1 MISTTTVMMTFENE
15 LKARGYILGYAMCV
29 TRINSK
35 TILKDAEAIDDL
47 FLFSD
52 RLLESQGLQSLTD
65 EEKNLIKSIQPHYP
79 ENMAKMV
86 MYALKEF
93 VTLPRD
99 N

>member
-1 MISTTTVMMTFENE
+1 MVMMTFEDE

-35 TILKDAEAIDDL
+35 TILKDAEGMDDL
-47 FLFSD
+47 FHFTD
-52 RLLESQGLQSLTD
+52 RLLENQGLQCLTN

-79 ENMAKMV
+79 ENMAKSI

-93 VTLPRD
+93 VTLPSD
-99 N
+99 Y

>member
-1 MISTTTVMMTFENE
+1 MVMMTFEDE
-15 LKARGYILGYAMCV
+15 LKARGYILGYVMCV

-35 TILKDAEAIDDL
+35 IILKDAEGIDDL
-47 FLFSD
+47 FHFTD
-52 RLLESQGLQSLTD
+52 RLLENQGLQSLTD

-79 ENMAKMV
+79 ENLAKMI

>member
-1 MISTTTVMMTFENE
+1 MISITMVMMAFEDE

-65 EEKNLIKSIQPHYP
+65 GEKNLIKSIQPHYP
-79 ENMAKMV
+79 ENMAKMI
-86 MYALKEF
+86 MYPLNEF
-93 VTLPRD
+93 VTLPRG

>member
-1 MISTTTVMMTFENE
+1 LTIMVMMTFEDE
-15 LKARGYILGYAMCV
+15 LKTRGYILGYAMCV

-35 TILKDAEAIDDL
+35 TILKDAEGIDDL
-47 FLFSD
+47 FLFID
-52 RLLESQGLQSLTD
+52 RLLESQGLQSLTN
-65 EEKNLIKSIQPHYP
+65 EEKNLIKLIQPHYP
-79 ENMAKMV
+79 ENMAKMI

>member
-1 MISTTTVMMTFENE
+1 MVMMTFEDE
-15 LKARGYILGYAMCV
+15 LKARGNILGYAMSV

-35 TILKDAEAIDDL
+35 TILKDAEGIDHL
-47 FLFSD
+47 FLFTD

-79 ENMAKMV
+79 ENMAKMI

>member
-1 MISTTTVMMTFENE
+1 M
-15 LKARGYILGYAMCV
+15 GYAMCV

-35 TILKDAEAIDDL
+35 TILKDAEGIDDL
-47 FLFSD
+47 FHFTD
-52 RLLESQGLQSLTD
+52 RLLESQGLQSLTN
-65 EEKNLIKSIQPHYP
+65 EEKDLIKSIQPHYP
-79 ENMAKMV
+79 ENMAKSI

>member
-1 MISTTTVMMTFENE
+1 MISITMVMMAFEDE

-35 TILKDAEAIDDL
+35 TILKDAEGMDDL
-47 FLFSD
+47 FLFTD
-52 RLLESQGLQSLTD
+52 RLLESQGLQSLTN
-65 EEKNLIKSIQPHYP
+65 EEKDLIKSIQPHYP
-79 ENMAKMV
+79 ENMAKSI

-93 VTLPRD
+93 VILPRD

>member
-1 MISTTTVMMTFENE
+1 MMTFESE
-15 LKARGYILGYAMCV
+15 LKARGYILGYAMCI

-65 EEKNLIKSIQPHYP
+65 GEKNLIKSIQPHYP
-79 ENMAKMV
+79 ENMAKMI

>member
-1 MISTTTVMMTFENE
+1 MMTFEDE

-35 TILKDAEAIDDL
+35 TILKDAEGIDDL
-47 FLFSD
+47 FYFTD
-52 RLLESQGLQSLTD
+52 RLLENQGLQSLTD

-79 ENMAKMV
+79 ENMAKMI
-86 MYALKEF
+86 MYALNEF